1 MIIVS
6 DVYKNSY
13 IFKFI
18 LDGQLQVIKLGFAV
32 GCVATLET
40 LDEVSTLTRVD
51 VLDHPIDVI
60 DLKWLLDSIKQ
71 NSHKFL
77 CIIIKYSKLNL
88 LGHLVGWMIIGS
100 PIGKRR
106 WVLRFGCRVTY
117 WAKDSRITSTAGT
130 RCNLYALYSCQ
141 HRTYTLHINIF
152 KKIG

>member
-60 DLKWLLDSIKQ
+60 DLK
-71 NSHKFL
+71 
-77 CIIIKYSKLNL
+77 
-88 LGHLVGWMIIGS
+88 
-100 PIGKRR
+100 
-106 WVLRFGCRVTY
+106 
-117 WAKDSRITSTAGT
+117 
-130 RCNLYALYSCQ
+130 
-141 HRTYTLHINIF
+141 
-152 KKIG
+152 